1 MRQIKRFAALLLML
15 SVILIIFGGCDFGGT
30 DSVKRTWF

>member
-15 SVILIIFGGCDFGGT
+15 SVILIIFGGCDFGGH
-30 DSVKRTWF
+30 RQR